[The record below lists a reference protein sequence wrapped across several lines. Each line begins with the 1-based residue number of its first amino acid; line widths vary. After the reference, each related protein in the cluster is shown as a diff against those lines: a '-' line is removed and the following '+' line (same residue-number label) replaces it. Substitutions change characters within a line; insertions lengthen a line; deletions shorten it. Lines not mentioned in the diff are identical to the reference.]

1 MPLLNGISRGF
12 ERQCDR
18 YALER
23 TGLVDAYRSAFQK
36 LAILNKVDPD
46 PPALVVWFLED
57 HPPLRE
63 RLAMADTVPALA
75 LSAHP

>member
-1 MPLLNGISRGF
+1 MRDPGIRAVSRAF

-18 YALER
+18 YALQR

-36 LAILNKVDPD
+36 LGTLNKVDPD
-46 PPALVVWFLED
+46 PPPLAVWLLED

-63 RLAMADTVPALA
+63 RLAMADTVSAG
-75 LSAHP
+75 LS